1 MNNFWAKVNLKEG
14 ENALEILEAFFKEFN
29 SESSL
34 YIKGR
39 TAEMK
44 IYFENPPIEIAK
56 AIGKFDNL
64 EFICE
69 GKQESKAEDNNSVV
83 AVHDDIIPK
92 QTAVEAKEEAKSC
105 EKETITDISSEDG
118 KEIDGYSVEKEECGL
133 ETDESKESKK
143 DIARNEVSQ
152 SISTCKGTNRAE
164 IIRASR
170 YGAIPEIPELMEIV
184 EIAES
189 YEDFVHGV
197 TEWVGISN
205 KYELFVNVLLAAAQV
220 KKISWRE
227 INEELKGKGICI
239 SEYEKMCFNKQI
251 YEKFENKKDIITFI
265 MFIKAVAQF
274 KTYSFQ
280 KKTAETKQEDVTGI
294 IEENSKAVV
303 YMSDIPEFQ
312 EAVKSID
319 KTKPVHE
326 RVKHVLSAMGW
337 NDNQNN
343 EGYKI
348 IYNFTNAAICLKEMK
363 LQIICDKCDIPVEM
377 LNEVRMIFITFINN
391 FVKKYFPDR
400 RVRFFDFLK
409 EMQIYIMNED
419 EIK

>member
-64 EFICE
+64 EFVCE
-69 GKQESKAEDNNSVV
+69 GKQDLKAENINLVPT
-83 AVHDDIIPK
+83 VHEEAILK
-92 QTAVEAKEEAKSC
+92 QTYIEAKEEAKAC
-105 EKETITDISSEDG
+105 EKETITDISSEEG
-118 KEIDGYSVEKEECGL
+118 KEKEDGDIETAECQVV
-133 ETDESKESKK
+133 SK
-143 DIARNEVSQ
+143 DIARNQVAQPIATFSSE
-152 SISTCKGTNRAE
+152 RAA
-164 IIRASR
+164 IIRAAR
-170 YGAIPEIPELMEIV
+170 YGAIPEIPELMEIAKT
-184 EIAES
+184 AES
-189 YEDFVHGV
+189 YEKFVHGV

-220 KKISWRE
+220 KEITWRKIS
-227 INEELKGKGICI
+227 EELKCKEISI
-239 SEYEKMCFNKQI
+239 SEYEKQCFNKQI
-251 YEKFENKKDIITFI
+251 YEKFENKIDIITYI

-274 KTYSFQ
+274 KTYNFQ
-280 KKTAETKQEDVTGI
+280 KKTAETKQEDVAEKF
-294 IEENSKAVV
+294 EENSKAII
-303 YMSDIPEFQ
+303 YISDIPEFK

-337 NDNQNN
+337 NENQSN
-343 EGYKI
+343 EHYKI
-348 IYNFTNAAICLKEMK
+348 IFNFTNAAIGLKEMNM
-363 LQIICDKCDIPVEM
+363 QRICDKCDIPAEM
-377 LNEVRMIFITFINN
+377 INEIRMIFVTFINE
-391 FVKKYFPDR
+391 FVKKYYPDKR
-400 RVRFFDFLK
+400 CRFSDFLR
-409 EMQIYIMNED
+409 EMQSYVMNED